1 LRIVRQGSGPP
12 LLLINGL
19 GATLE
24 MWRPLVSGLG
34 DREVIAFDLPGAGQS
49 GRPLLPLRMRG
60 ISGLV
65 SDLIPRLGVER
76 VDVLGYS
83 LGGVVAQ
90 EVAFRSAELVRRLIL
105 ASTTP
110 GLPCLP
116 PNPLV
121 AMLMMSPARYYDRRL
136 AERIVPIIA
145 GGRTANDPGVLQA
158 GLAHRLSH
166 PPTPAGYLH
175 QLWSVWG
182 WTGHLRLPR
191 LRTPTLVLHGASDPV
206 VPLLNARY
214 MAAMIPSAQ
223 LQVIPQ
229 GGHLIL
235 FDEAPRAGAAISDFL
250 DRAAG

>member
-1 LRIVRQGSGPP
+1 
-12 LLLINGL
+12 
-19 GATLE
+19 

-121 AMLMMSPARYYDRRL
+121 A
-136 AERIVPIIA
+136 
-145 GGRTANDPGVLQA
+145 
-158 GLAHRLSH
+158 
-166 PPTPAGYLH
+166 
-175 QLWSVWG
+175 
-182 WTGHLRLPR
+182 
-191 LRTPTLVLHGASDPV
+191 
-206 VPLLNARY
+206 
-214 MAAMIPSAQ
+214 
-223 LQVIPQ
+223 
-229 GGHLIL
+229 
-235 FDEAPRAGAAISDFL
+235 
-250 DRAAG
+250 